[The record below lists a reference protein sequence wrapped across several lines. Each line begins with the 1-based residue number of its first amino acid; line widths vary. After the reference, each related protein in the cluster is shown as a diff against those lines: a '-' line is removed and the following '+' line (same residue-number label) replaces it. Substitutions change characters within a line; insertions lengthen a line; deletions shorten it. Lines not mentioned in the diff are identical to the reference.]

1 MVCHKVTKAFLELPV
16 LLLSLIDRLEF
27 VFQSFD
33 VFKVFCRVHLQFVE
47 SKVLHQFYFR
57 KNYLFPHLVR
67 NSVHNLL
74 DVSHI

>member
-1 MVCHKVTKAFLELPV
+1 MVCHKVTQAFLELPV

-33 VFKVFCRVHLQFVE
+33 VFKVFCGVHLQFFE

-67 NSVHNLL
+67 NSVHYLL